1 MGPFETFLN
10 CIFLVV
16 GPCAAVYSVVSFV
29 QTRRF
34 ILRSVEVDGEVVRLE
49 RSKDRGR
56 YGYTYAPV
64 FSFTAADGG
73 SYTVTSDVGSSPA
86 GFDVSDRVRV
96 RYDPSNPNSAR
107 IHTFFQ
113 TWAGSAIS
121 AGVGVLFTGFAC
133 KAIVFPYFTG
143 N

>member
-1 MGPFETFLN
+1 MGPFETLLDSVFA
-10 CIFLVV
+10 VA

-29 QTRRF
+29 RTRSF

-64 FSFTAADGG
+64 FSFTAADGA
-73 SYTVTSDVGSSPA
+73 SYTVTSDVGSSPP
-86 GFDVSDRVRV
+86 GFDVGDRVRV
-96 RYDPSNPNSAR
+96 RYEPAYPSSAR
-107 IHTFFQ
+107 IHMFFQ
-113 TWAGSAIS
+113 TWGGVVIY
-121 AGVGVLFTGFAC
+121 AGVGVLFTCFAFN
-133 KAIVFPYFTG
+133 AFISPLFGG